1 MSKRWKLD
9 LLDVSSSHEFTY
21 PIETAGHI
29 TNTATISFSRH
40 SHGSN
45 GWKAPWKCW
54 MYKANGTVSQPARNA
69 AKSASSSSAKMLS
82 NDCTLDTCSKEN
94 LARVLDQNLVL
105 VWWDEM
111 TKNCGWCAV
120 GNRPHSIL
128 CTELPR
134 VPRKIAFH
142 DWGAE
147 SQANQNAYLIL
158 VQHTPTVC
166 WRRGTSSWA
175 GETDEHNSTQPDNYH
190 KLEAEYD
197 ERRVI

>member
-1 MSKRWKLD
+1 
-9 LLDVSSSHEFTY
+9 
-21 PIETAGHI
+21 
-29 TNTATISFSRH
+29 
-40 SHGSN
+40 
-45 GWKAPWKCW
+45 
-54 MYKANGTVSQPARNA
+54 
-69 AKSASSSSAKMLS
+69 MLS
-82 NDCTLDTCSKEN
+82 NDCTLDTCIKHN

-105 VWWDEM
+105 VWWNEM

-134 VPRKIAFH
+134 VPRKVAFH
-142 DWGAE
+142 DWGTE

-175 GETDEHNSTQPDNYH
+175 GEADEHNSTQPDNYQTRSWI
-190 KLEAEYD
+190 
-197 ERRVI
+197 RRASCHIMNWRFTLCGIVECRADRPHGARRAVHVLIRSLSDFTASLTGSWSLPRWVLIWIRRALFYTKVDCHT